1 MEEFK
6 LEKGEFLMAVDPL
19 EDSAEKLQKY
29 YALQTI
35 ERKIAKRYV
44 EIMNAKSDVE
54 KIEKWGEMNRT
65 FSAFN
70 MYLAKIAGHVGDKK
84 AHDLT
89 MFFCLSNLEAS
100 HALKNCKPREER
112 VKIIYF
118 LANTSLLLLRGC
130 KKENLDYYNNIIKGV
145 DKAAKSITR

>member
-1 MEEFK
+1 MVDFK
-6 LEKGEFLMAVDPL
+6 LDKKEFLMAVNPL
-19 EDSAEKLQKY
+19 EDSAEKLQIY
-29 YALQTI
+29 YALQTM

-44 EIMNAKSDVE
+44 EILNAKNDVE
-54 KIEKWGEMNRT
+54 KLEKWGEMNRT
-65 FSAFN
+65 FAAFN
-70 MYLAKIAGHVGDKK
+70 MYLAKLAGHIRDQK

-89 MFFCLSNLEAS
+89 MFFCLSNIEAS

-118 LANTSLLLLRGC
+118 LANTSLLFLRGC
-130 KKENLDYYNNIIKGV
+130 LKENLDYYKNIIKGV

>member
-1 MEEFK
+1 MVDFK
-6 LEKGEFLMAVDPL
+6 LDKNEFLMAVDPL
-19 EDSAEKLQKY
+19 EDSAEKLRIY
-29 YALQTI
+29 NALLTM

-44 EIMNAKSDVE
+44 EIMDAKSDVE
-54 KIEKWGEMNRT
+54 KIEKWGEMTRT
-65 FSAFN
+65 FAAFN
-70 MYLAKIAGHVGDKK
+70 MYLAKLAVHVRDQK

-118 LANTSLLLLRGC
+118 LANTSLLFLRGC
-130 KKENLDYYNNIIKGV
+130 QKENLDYYKNIIKWV
-145 DKAAKSITR
+145 DKAAKTITK

>member
-1 MEEFK
+1 MAEFK
-6 LEKGEFLMAVDPL
+6 LEKGELLTAVNPL
-19 EDSAEKLQKY
+19 EDSDEKLQKY
-29 YALQTI
+29 NALLTM

-44 EIMNAKSDVE
+44 DIMDAKSDLE
-54 KIEKWGEMNRT
+54 KLEKWDEMNRT
-65 FSAFN
+65 FAAFN
-70 MYLAKIAGHVGDKK
+70 MYLAKLAGHVKEQK

-89 MFFCLSNLEAS
+89 MFFCISNTEAS

-118 LANTSLLLLRGC
+118 LANTSLLFLRGC
-130 KKENLDYYNNIIKGV
+130 QKENLDYYKNIIKGV

>member
-1 MEEFK
+1 MVDFK
-6 LEKGEFLMAVDPL
+6 LDKNEFLMAVDPL
-19 EDSAEKLQKY
+19 EDSAEKLKKY

-44 EIMNAKSDVE
+44 EIMDAKSDNE
-54 KIEKWGEMNRT
+54 KIEKWGEMTKT
-65 FSAFN
+65 FAAFN
-70 MYLAKIAGHVGDKK
+70 MYLAKLACHIRSQK

-89 MFFCLSNLEAS
+89 MFFCLSNIEAS

-118 LANTSLLLLRGC
+118 LANTSLLFLRGC
-130 KKENLDYYNNIIKGV
+130 KKENLDYYKNIIKGV
-145 DKAAKSITR
+145 DKAAKSKSR

>member
-1 MEEFK
+1 MVDFK
-6 LEKGEFLMAVDPL
+6 LEKGEFLMSVNPL

-29 YALQTI
+29 YALQAM

-54 KIEKWGEMNRT
+54 KLEKWGEMNRT
-65 FSAFN
+65 FAAFN
-70 MYLAKIAGHVGDKK
+70 MYLAKLAGHIRSQKE
-84 AHDLT
+84 HDLT
-89 MFFCLSNLEAS
+89 MFFCLANIEAC

-118 LANTSLLLLRGC
+118 LANTSLLFLRGC
-130 KKENLDYYNNIIKGV
+130 LKENLDYYKNIIKGV